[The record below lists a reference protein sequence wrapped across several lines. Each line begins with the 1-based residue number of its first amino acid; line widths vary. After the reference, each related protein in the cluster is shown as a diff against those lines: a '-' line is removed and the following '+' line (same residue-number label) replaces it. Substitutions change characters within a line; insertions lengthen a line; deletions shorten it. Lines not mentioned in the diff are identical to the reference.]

1 MASGPCLSVGP
12 LGALPDGRAVAVFT
26 LRNPRGVEAAISTHR
41 GTLLTFRVPDRSGG
55 HADVVLG
62 TAGVIRPPKWPYFGT
77 IIGRYANRIAFG
89 RFRLDGR
96 VYAVTTNN
104 GAHHLHGGT
113 IGWDQAVWNAEPF
126 EEAGCRG
133 VRLSHTSPDG
143 DQGFPGTVRA
153 VATYTLDDGNSL
165 TLDLAATTDRP
176 TVINLTQHNYFNLS
190 PSESPDILAHE
201 LTVDADVY
209 TPTDAT
215 AIPLGEHAPVA
226 GTPFD
231 FRQPQAMGARI
242 DQAHEQ
248 LVNGRGYDHNF
259 VVRRTGPG
267 LVRAARLADPRSGRA
282 LEVWTTEPG
291 LQVYSGNY
299 LDGSIIGKHGRPYVH
314 RAGLSLEAQHFP
326 DSPNRPDFPSTTLR
340 PGDDWRSTTRW
351 VIET

>member
-1 MASGPCLSVGP
+1 MTASGFLSSAPFGR
-12 LGALPDGRAVAVFT
+12 LPDGRDVTVIT
-26 LRNPRGVEAAISTHR
+26 LRNRRGFETAISTHG
-41 GTLLTFRVPDRSGG
+41 GTLLALRVPDRSGG

-62 TAGVIRPPKWPYFGT
+62 TAGVNRPTKWPYFGT

-89 RFRLDGR
+89 RFTLDGR
-96 VYAVTTNN
+96 EHAVTTNN

-113 IGWDQAVWNAEPF
+113 VGWDQAVWDAEPF
-126 EEAGCRG
+126 EEAGHRG
-133 VRLSHTSPDG
+133 VRLSHTSPDR

-153 VATYTLDDGNSL
+153 VATYTLDDGNAL
-165 TLDLAATTDRP
+165 TLDLAATTDQP

-190 PSESPDILAHE
+190 PAESPDILAHE
-201 LTVDADVY
+201 LTVDADFF

-215 AIPLGEHAPVA
+215 AIPLGAHAPVA

-231 FRQPQAMGARI
+231 FRQPHAIGARI
-242 DQAHEQ
+242 AEAHEQ

-299 LDGSIIGKHGRPYVH
+299 LDGSLIGKQGRPYGH
-314 RAGLSLEAQHFP
+314 RAGRSRGAQHFP
-326 DSPNRPDFPSTTLR
+326 DSPNRPDFPTTTLR